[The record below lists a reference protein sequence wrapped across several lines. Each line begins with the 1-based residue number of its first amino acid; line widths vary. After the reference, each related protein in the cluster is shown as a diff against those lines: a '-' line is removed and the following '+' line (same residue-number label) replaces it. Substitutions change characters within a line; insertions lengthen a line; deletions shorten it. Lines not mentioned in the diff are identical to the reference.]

1 MKIYNSREVSE
12 KTGVT
17 MRTLQ
22 RWSKS
27 GKIGTR
33 LGREYMYTDEDLETI
48 MQKCLTEWYKRR
60 QIKER
65 RIKEKEGV

>member
-22 RWSKS
+22 RWSKA
-27 GKIGTR
+27 GIIGTR
-33 LGREYMYTDEDLETI
+33 LGREYMYTDEDLEI
-48 MQKCLTEWYKRR
+48 IAQKHLTDK
-60 QIKER
+60 
-65 RIKEKEGV
+65 